1 MQKVYTADEVFT
13 GVECLPNH
21 AVITNG
27 DIIEN
32 VLPIISLPKNLK
44 ISGHSFLLTPAF
56 IDLQIYGADKKLLAV
71 YPSADTLEVMYQ
83 HCLRGGTHHFMP
95 TVATNTNEVFYKS
108 IDAVKSYWKAGGK
121 GVLGLHVEG
130 PWINKIKRGAHIET
144 LIHSPDIKEVSDLLE
159 YGKGV
164 IKIITLAP
172 EVCSKPVIE
181 LIKSHG
187 ILISAGHSNAT
198 FTEAMQAFDGG
209 IRAATHLFNAMS
221 SFHHRDAGMPGAV
234 MQCQTVMASIIADGH
249 HVDFDVIKI
258 AKKIIQ
264 NRLYLITDA
273 VTETTEGYY
282 LHHLDGDKYTSNGIL
297 SGSAITMLQSVK
309 NCISKVGI
317 ELNEALRMASLYP
330 AKVAGIDHNFGRI
343 QKGYAASFVMLDK
356 NLDIIPEE
364 IFESEKQGFKV

>member
-1 MQKVYTADEVFT
+1 MKKVYTADKVFT

-27 DIIEN
+27 GRIEN

-44 ISGHSFLLTPAF
+44 VSGHSFFLAPAF

-71 YPSADTLEVMYQ
+71 HASADTLEVMYK
-83 HCLRGGTHHFMP
+83 HCIRGGTHLFMP
-95 TVATNTNEVFYKS
+95 TVATNSNEVFYKS
-108 IDAVKSYWKAGGK
+108 IDAVKAYWNAGGK

-130 PWINKIKRGAHIET
+130 PWINKIKRGAHIEKF
-144 LIHSPDIKEVSDLLE
+144 IHSPDIKEVTDLLE
-159 YGKGV
+159 YGKDV

-181 LIKSHG
+181 LIQSHG

-198 FTEAMQAFDGG
+198 FREAMQAFDVG

-221 SFHHRDAGMPGAV
+221 PFHHRDAGLPGAV
-234 MQCQTVMASIIADGH
+234 MQSQTVMASIIADGH
-249 HVDFDVIKI
+249 HVDFEVIKI
-258 AKKIIQ
+258 AKKIVQ

-297 SGSAITMLQSVK
+297 SGSAITMLRSVK

-317 ELNEALRMASLYP
+317 EINEALRMASLYP
-330 AKVAGIDHNFGRI
+330 AKVLGIEHNFGRI

-356 NLDIIPEE
+356 DFEIPDK
-364 IFESEKQGFKV
+364 ILQSEKQGSKG